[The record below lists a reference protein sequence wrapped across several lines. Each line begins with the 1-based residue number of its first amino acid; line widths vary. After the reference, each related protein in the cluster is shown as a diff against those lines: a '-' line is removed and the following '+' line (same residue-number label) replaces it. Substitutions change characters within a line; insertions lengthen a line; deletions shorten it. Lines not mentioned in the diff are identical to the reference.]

1 MSRAYIGT
9 SGFSYPHWGEGI
21 FYPKGFSQGKWF
33 EYYCQHFKTVE
44 LNVSF
49 YRLPKKEVF
58 AGWRKKAGP
67 DFVFSVKG
75 SRYITHIKRLKDCQ
89 EAVGRFFEA
98 AGGLKGGAEVGW
110 RLSESSNAS
119 VPAALGLGIR
129 PAPFGAGS
137 REDVASRQPSP
148 RPRDVVLWQLPPG
161 MAFDKLRLKK
171 FLAILP
177 RNWRH
182 AFEFRHESWLNDEVF
197 KLLKSFKGAF
207 VFQDYP
213 DWPITEEVTT
223 DFVYLRFH
231 GKTSL
236 YSSCYSK
243 NDLKA
248 WAEKINKWKRKGLD
262 VYVYFN
268 NDALG
273 HAVENAKALKA
284 LVQ

>member
-9 SGFSYPHWGEGI
+9 SGFSYPHWGNGI
-21 FYPKGFSQGKWF
+21 FYPKGLPQAKWF

-58 AGWRKKAGP
+58 AGWREKAGEK
-67 DFVFSVKG
+67 FVFSVKG
-75 SRYITHIKRLKDCQ
+75 SRFITHIKRLKDCR
-89 EAVGRFFEA
+89 EAVERFFGA
-98 AGGLKGGAEVGW
+98 ASPLRGRTSNEV
-110 RLSESSNAS
+110 
-119 VPAALGLGIR
+119 R
-129 PAPFGAGS
+129 PHQEL
-137 REDVASRQPSP
+137 RH
-148 RPRDVVLWQLPPG
+148 RDVVLWQLPPK

-177 RNWRH
+177 QNWRH
-182 AFEFRHESWLNDEVF
+182 AFEFRQESWLSDEVF
-197 KLLKSFKGAF
+197 KLLKSFKCAV

-213 DWPITEEVTT
+213 DWPIASDATA

-236 YSSCYSK
+236 YSSCYSEK
-243 NDLKA
+243 DLKA
-248 WAEKINKWKRKGLD
+248 WAEKINKWKRTGLD
-262 VYVYFN
+262 VYAYFN

-284 LVQ
+284 LAQSA